1 MAIVLHIIHE
11 NMYQQ
16 NIIVDIHKQ
25 QQHHRR
31 SVYVTELIWTLQGK
45 YCNINRA
52 PMRSKTPTLDDF
64 SFFRFRADQVRHVKA
79 IVFTT
84 NL

>member
-52 PMRSKTPTLDDF
+52 PMRRLLIF